1 MPPIVGILIAYFLGG
16 IPAAYVAGR
25 LLRGIDLREHGSGNL
40 GATNVYRVL
49 GAKAAI
55 PVFAFDIA
63 KGAAAAAILPRIT
76 SSPDAAI
83 WALAY
88 GLAAILGHMRSP
100 YLGWSS
106 GGKGVATALGVFIAL
121 VPWAT
126 LTALAAWLAVF
137 ALSRFVSLA
146 SLASAVVLPAAIA
159 IFDGIRSP
167 VFALSVV
174 VGLAVFWTHRSNI
187 DRLLH
192 GQEHRTGHGRTAA

>member
-1 MPPIVGILIAYFLGG
+1 M
-16 IPAAYVAGR
+16 
-25 LLRGIDLREHGSGNL
+25 
-40 GATNVYRVL
+40 
-49 GAKAAI
+49 
-55 PVFAFDIA
+55 
-63 KGAAAAAILPRIT
+63 AILPRFT

-88 GLAAILGHMRSP
+88 GLAAIVGHMRSP

-106 GGKGVATALGVFIAL
+106 GGKGVATALGVFVAL

-159 IFDGIRSP
+159 TFDGIRSP

-192 GQEHRTGHGRTAA
+192 GQEQRVGHGRTAA

>member
-1 MPPIVGILIAYFLGG
+1 MPPAVGILIAYLLGG
-16 IPAAYVAGR
+16 IPAAYLAGR

-49 GAKAAI
+49 GAKAAV

-63 KGAAAAAILPRIT
+63 KGAAAVAILPRFT
-76 SSPDAAI
+76 ASPEAAI

-88 GLAAILGHMRSP
+88 GLAAIAGHMRSP

-106 GGKGVATALGVFIAL
+106 GGKGVATALGVFAAL

-126 LTALAAWLAVF
+126 LSALTAWIAVF

-146 SLASAVVLPAAIA
+146 SLTSAVVLPAAIA
-159 IFDGIRSP
+159 IFDGVRSP

-174 VGLAVFWTHRSNI
+174 VGFAVFWTHRSNI

-192 GQEHRTGHGRTAA
+192 GQERRVGHGRTAA